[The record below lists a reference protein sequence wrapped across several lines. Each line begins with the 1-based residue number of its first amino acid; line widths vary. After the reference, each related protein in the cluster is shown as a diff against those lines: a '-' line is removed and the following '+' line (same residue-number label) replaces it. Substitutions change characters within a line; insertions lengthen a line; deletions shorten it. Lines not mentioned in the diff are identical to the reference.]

1 MITNNVVYEQ
11 TYHILTNN
19 VISQI
24 MSYIKY
30 RMSYV
35 HQMCIEYVSL
45 MPIYIHG
52 EGNKSLYIYVSNIST
67 TSFPSHEGKETSL
80 STSSAIVWRETVEM
94 TGPSWHAH
102 LTSCWGSSPGPT
114 DTKKVDMNQ
123 YLLYVEIK
131 YMYTQNQLFSYRQQI
146 VTL

>member
-1 MITNNVVYEQ
+1 
-11 TYHILTNN
+11 
-19 VISQI
+19 

-30 RMSYV
+30 RMSYTSNV
-35 HQMCIEYVSL
+35 YRICLSDAY
-45 MPIYIHG
+45 IYTWG
-52 EGNKSLYIYVSNIST
+52 RKKVSLYIYVSNIST

-80 STSSAIVWRETVEM
+80 STSSTVVWRETVEM

-123 YLLYVEIK
+123 YLLYIEIK
-131 YMYTQNQLFSYRQQI
+131 YMYTQNQLFSYRHQI
-146 VTL
+146 VTLYIHLKGLWMIRCNKALQ

>member
-19 VISQI
+19 VIHQI
-24 MSYIKY
+24 CHTSNIEWHMYIKC
-30 RMSYV
+30 V
-35 HQMCIEYVSL
+35 LNISL
-45 MPIYIHG
+45 RCLYIYMG
-52 EGNKSLYIYVSNIST
+52 KETSLYIYVSNIST

-80 STSSAIVWRETVEM
+80 STSSAIVWRKTMEM

-102 LTSCWGSSPGPT
+102 LTSCSGSSPGPT
-114 DTKKVDMNQ
+114 NTKKVDMNQ

-131 YMYTQNQLFSYRQQI
+131 YMYTQNQLFSYCQKI

>member
-1 MITNNVVYEQ
+1 
-11 TYHILTNN
+11 
-19 VISQI
+19 

-35 HQMCIEYVSL
+35 HQMCNEYVSL

-52 EGNKSLYIYVSNIST
+52 EGKKSLSLSLSLYIYIYMYVSNIST
-67 TSFPSHEGKETSL
+67 TSFSSHKRKETSL
-80 STSSAIVWRETVEM
+80 STSSAVVWRETVEM
-94 TGPSWHAH
+94 MRPSWHSH

-131 YMYTQNQLFSYRQQI
+131 YMYTQNQLFSYYQQI